1 MAEDKGFA
9 VTTTI
14 EIPLLRRDGR
24 LHFQRAKPRRVRML
38 EWTLAGLW
46 LSVAGV
52 AIAAVI

>member
-24 LHFQRAKPRRVRML
+24 LHFRRTKPRRVRML
-38 EWTLAGLW
+38 EWAVAGLW
-46 LSVAGV
+46 VSVAGV

>member
-24 LHFQRAKPRRVRML
+24 LHFQRAKPRGVRVL

>member
-14 EIPLLRRDGR
+14 EIPLLKRDGR
-24 LHFQRAKPRRVRML
+24 LHFRRAKSRRVRML
-38 EWTLAGLW
+38 EWAVAGLW

-52 AIAAVI
+52 TIAAIL